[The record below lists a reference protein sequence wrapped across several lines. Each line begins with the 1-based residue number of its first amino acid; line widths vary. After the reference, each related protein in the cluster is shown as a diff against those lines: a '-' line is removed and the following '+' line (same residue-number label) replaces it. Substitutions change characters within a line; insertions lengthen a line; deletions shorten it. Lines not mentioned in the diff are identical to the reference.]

1 MLGSLIE
8 NIQLQQLWLMTTLMG
23 KIIFIVL
30 TSGLFPNRK
39 MYIYPKNTQYYKSL
53 QRIWNKK
60 KIARKDMDTCKT
72 KNKVNRVICCSDYGI
87 FINSKQL
94 SKSYGYDILCWVTPL
109 WIKKKKCWLLNV
121 SRTML
126 SCLMSVD
133 NFLFAWP
140 ILLTYGLDHTTSIL
154 INVLVRIYTRC
165 IFHCIDGVIF
175 LCSVVW

>member
-1 MLGSLIE
+1 M
-8 NIQLQQLWLMTTLMG
+8 
-23 KIIFIVL
+23 
-30 TSGLFPNRK
+30 
-39 MYIYPKNTQYYKSL
+39 
-53 QRIWNKK
+53 KK

-72 KNKVNRVICCSDYGI
+72 KNKVNRVICCSDYGL

-154 INVLVRIYTRC
+154 INVLVRISRC

-175 LCSVVW
+175 LCSVIWYLANWSFDSLVFC

>member
-39 MYIYPKNTQYYKSL
+39 MYITRRTLNIIKAFKEYEM
-53 QRIWNKK
+53 KK

-72 KNKVNRVICCSDYGI
+72 KNKVNRVICCSDYGL

-94 SKSYGYDILCWVTPL
+94 SKSYGYDILC
-109 WIKKKKCWLLNV
+109 
-121 SRTML
+121 
-126 SCLMSVD
+126 
-133 NFLFAWP
+133 
-140 ILLTYGLDHTTSIL
+140 
-154 INVLVRIYTRC
+154 
-165 IFHCIDGVIF
+165 
-175 LCSVVW
+175 